1 MNKLNEKDIQDWLAE
16 EGIFRQKVPDDGA
29 EFHFTIEYPK
39 NNIMDVIQ
47 PKGKKDLILIVC
59 GTQVSPEHIELMKE
73 ASESQK
79 EEFIYEIKFKI
90 NELETDFQMDVT
102 QDYILKQ
109 FVIQDG
115 IYEDALTKN
124 NLMRSIKHIFRTKM
138 SVVWLMEKKF
148 GVVQMSSDNNSPSTD
163 NIMFM

>member
-1 MNKLNEKDIQDWLAE
+1 MNKLNDKDIQNWLAE
-16 EGIFRQKVPDDGA
+16 EGIFRQKVPDDSA
-29 EFHFTIEYPK
+29 EFHFTIEYPN
-39 NNIMDVIQ
+39 NNIMDIIQ

-59 GTQVSPEHIELMKE
+59 GTQVSPEHIKLMEE
-73 ASESQK
+73 ASESKK
-79 EEFIYEIKFKI
+79 EEFIYEIRFKI

-102 QDYILKQ
+102 QDYILRQ

-115 IYEDALTKN
+115 LYEDGLSKN
-124 NLMRSIKHIFRTKM
+124 NLIKSIKHVFRTKM

-148 GVVQMSSDNNSPSTD
+148 GAVQVSNDNNSSSND